1 MVFLFAFW
9 FSLVLARNVTADAL
23 LFTVSLTGLP
33 LAVGIAILKYRL
45 YDIDVIVNRT
55 LVYGALSAAL
65 VVVYLGSVVLLRGVL
80 FGFTGQSS
88 QLTVVASTLAVAALF
103 GPLKRRIQ
111 GVIDRRFYRRKYDA
125 AKTLEAH
132 SAKLRDE
139 TDLVRLG
146 DDLLAVVR
154 ETVQPVHASL
164 WIRSTQ
170 DHPVSERRD
179 AAR

>member
-1 MVFLFAFW
+1 M
-9 FSLVLARNVTADAL
+9 
-23 LFTVSLTGLP
+23 
-33 LAVGIAILKYRL
+33 
-45 YDIDVIVNRT
+45 
-55 LVYGALSAAL
+55 
-65 VVVYLGSVVLLRGVL
+65 LRGVL

-88 QLTVVASTLAVAALF
+88 QLTIVASTLAVAALF
-103 GPLKRRIQ
+103 GPLRRRIQ

-125 AKTLEAH
+125 AKTLEAY

-139 TDLVRLG
+139 TDLNRLG

-154 ETVQPVHASL
+154 ETVQPLPASL